1 MRLIALTIPKSTV
14 TFTMLIKFC
23 DYIYNM
29 FKICLIVVTI
39 LSNRFE
45 TDFERDQVMKMEAM
59 LKICFKMCAIKV
71 LMLNMF

>member
-29 FKICLIVVTI
+29 FTICLIVVTI

-45 TDFERDQVMKMEAM
+45 TDFEPATWMRIEVM
-59 LKICFKMCAIKV
+59 LKNCLKHKH
-71 LMLNMF
+71 